1 MNHTLIGYLGF
12 MVITSIIGMVAGYFI
27 MKEQKKYD

>member
-12 MVITSIIGMVAGYFI
+12 MVITGVIGTVGGYFV
-27 MKEQKKYD
+27 MKEQKKNH